1 RDDGA
6 QPEYFDRLVEMLG
19 IAQRLHHRPAEL
31 SGGEQQRVALAR
43 ALINKPAIV
52 LADEPTGNLDTRNS
66 AAVLSLLR
74 QTNKE
79 LGQTVLMITH
89 NPEAAAYADRQ
100 LHMRDGELVGAAPA
114 ELEVVESV
122 GLSVGRSRA
131 SSEESMTQNLLKPIL
146 PGKGASDYE
155 RYLRTDDLLSLQ
167 KRPEELAHPDELTFQ
182 VVHQSSELL
191 MKAAAFELER
201 ARELIAAGDFDNA
214 ARLMRRA
221 NRELDYPID
230 LLHILETIT
239 PYDYHV
245 IRAGLGH
252 GSGLDS
258 PGFTSLLHI
267 GPRLG
272 EVFFAQLEKAG
283 LSVDDLYRRHTEFFG
298 LHEVAEQLLDFDER
312 MQTFRF

>member
-1 RDDGA
+1 
-6 QPEYFDRLVEMLG
+6 
-19 IAQRLHHRPAEL
+19 
-31 SGGEQQRVALAR
+31 
-43 ALINKPAIV
+43 
-52 LADEPTGNLDTRNS
+52 
-66 AAVLSLLR
+66 
-74 QTNKE
+74 
-79 LGQTVLMITH
+79 
-89 NPEAAAYADRQ
+89 
-100 LHMRDGELVGAAPA
+100 
-114 ELEVVESV
+114 
-122 GLSVGRSRA
+122 
-131 SSEESMTQNLLKPIL
+131 MTQNLLKPIL

-239 PYDYHV
+239 PYDYHI

-312 MQTFRF
+312 MQTFRFHHLKLAQRIIGGEVVGTMGTPVEVLQQRMEHGTLYKPLWEVRNQITAKMAGKY